1 MRGSASTF
9 NPEVF
14 NFHWTRVLFALL
26 LQARSFVPDF
36 NVCPNSVCVLSPFTF
51 APGLGLHPLYFD
63 VSFRRL
69 LSQPQPRPPV
79 PPGCGVPPGD
89 EQPDCEK
96 SPDAEFA
103 DRGEPNAR
111 GSAGI

>member
-14 NFHWTRVLFALL
+14 NFHWTRVLFPL

-36 NVCPNSVCVLSPFTF
+36 SVCPNSVCVLSTFTF
-51 APGLGLHPLYFD
+51 APGLGLPPPYFD
-63 VSFRRL
+63 VGFRRL
-69 LSQPQPRPPV
+69 LSQPQPV